1 MDYINR
7 RLDIYVRSRNSI
19 DGRIA
24 ARLVLV
30 VAAANE
36 SWFVRLRAR
45 RGRRG
50 GHGWVLPAAAPRL
63 GCAPHAVVMRRALFP
78 GRTAF
83 PALVSPRT
91 IMPHVYVLGMKL
103 RLHM

>member
-50 GHGWVLPAAAPRL
+50 GPGWVLPAAAPRL
-63 GCAPHAVVMRRALFP
+63 GCAPHAVVMRALP
-78 GRTAF
+78 GPDAAF